1 MYGLAI
7 LIAKDNVRR
16 NRLIEALRDAHFAQN
31 GRWARLLRVHGN
43 HEQRHRC
50 NNKPRFVS
58 CDQGFPLPFGADFA
72 ASAEVPV
79 DDALGA
85 TGSPCFSNISI
96 ARSMGTRTVPSSRFS
111 QE

>member
-1 MYGLAI
+1 MHGLSI

-16 NRLIEALRDAHFAQN
+16 NRLIEALRDAYFVQN
-31 GRWARLLRVHGN
+31 GRWARLLRARGKR
-43 HEQRHRC
+43 EQRHRR
-50 NNKPRFVS
+50 NNKARFVS
-58 CDQGFPLPFGADFA
+58 CDQGFPLPFGADFS

-96 ARSMGTRTVPSSRFS
+96 ARSMGTRTIPS
-111 QE
+111 